1 MQLDFTD
8 QVVLVTGASSGIG
21 AAVAREFGGLGA
33 HTVLHYHRNAEG
45 AEETRKLIE
54 QAGGTAATV
63 SADLSESGQATR
75 LVDEVQREHGPI
87 DVLVNNAGDLVR
99 RAPVAELS
107 DEEFQRV
114 MDLNVASV
122 FSTCRQVVPAM
133 QRRGSGCIVNITSVA
148 ARTGGGGGSVAYAT
162 SKGAVST
169 FTRGLAKE
177 VAGDGVR
184 VNAVAPGIIAT
195 PFHDRHTDDDLMTA
209 MVAAIPMGRAGTPDE
224 CVGAVLFLASTAM
237 SGYVTGQTIE
247 VNGGQLTP

>member
-1 MQLDFTD
+1 MQLDFTG

-21 AAVAREFGGLGA
+21 AAVAREFGRLGA
-33 HTVLHYHRNAEG
+33 HTVLHYNRNAEG

-54 QAGGTAATV
+54 QAGGTATTV
-63 SADLSESGQATR
+63 SADLSERGQATR
-75 LVDEVQREHGPI
+75 LVDDVQREHGPI

-107 DEEFQRV
+107 DEEFQSV

-122 FSTCRQVVPAM
+122 FSACRQVVPAM
-133 QRRGSGCIVNITSVA
+133 QRRGSGAIVNITSVA
-148 ARTGGGGGSVAYAT
+148 ARTGGGGGSVVYAT

-177 VAGDGVR
+177 VAGAGVR

-209 MVAAIPMGRAGTPDE
+209 MVGAIPMGRAGTPDE
-224 CVGAVLFLASTAM
+224 CVGAVLFLASSAM

>member
-21 AAVAREFGGLGA
+21 AAVAREFGSLGA
-33 HTVLHYHRNAEG
+33 HTVLHYNRNAEG
-45 AEETRKLIE
+45 AEESRKLIE
-54 QAGGTAATV
+54 QAGGTATTV

-75 LVDEVQREHGPI
+75 LVDAVQREHGAI

-114 MDLNVASV
+114 MELNVASV

-184 VNAVAPGIIAT
+184 VNAVAPGIITT
-195 PFHDRHTDDDLMTA
+195 PFHDRHTEDDLMTA
-209 MVAAIPMGRAGTPDE
+209 MVAGIPMGRAGTPDE
-224 CVGAVLFLASTAM
+224 CAGAVLFLASTAM

>member
-21 AAVAREFGGLGA
+21 AAVAREFGSLGA
-33 HTVLHYHRNAEG
+33 HTVLHYNRNAEG

-54 QAGGTAATV
+54 HTGGTATTV

-75 LVDEVQREHGPI
+75 LVDEVQREHGAI

-148 ARTGGGGGSVAYAT
+148 ARTGGSGGSVAYAT

-184 VNAVAPGIIAT
+184 VNAVAPGIIIT
-195 PFHDRHTDDDLMTA
+195 PFHDRHTADDLMTS
-209 MVAAIPMGRAGTPDE
+209 MVASIPMGRAGTPDE
-224 CVGAVLFLASTAM
+224 CVGAVVFLASTAM

>member
-1 MQLDFTD
+1 MQLDFTG

-33 HTVLHYHRNAEG
+33 HAVLHYNRNAEG

-54 QAGGTAATV
+54 QAGGTATSV
-63 SADLSESGQATR
+63 SADLSESGQAAW

-114 MDLNVASV
+114 MGLNVASV

-195 PFHDRHTDDDLMTA
+195 PFHDRHTDDDLMAA
-209 MVAAIPMGRAGTPDE
+209 MVAGIPMGRAGTPDE
-224 CVGAVLFLASTAM
+224 CVGAVLFLASSPM

>member
-1 MQLDFTD
+1 MQLDFTG

-21 AAVAREFGGLGA
+21 ASVAREFGSLGA
-33 HTVLHYHRNAEG
+33 HTVLHYNRNAEG

-54 QAGGTAATV
+54 QAGGTATTV

-75 LVDEVQREHGPI
+75 LVDEVQREHGPV

-209 MVAAIPMGRAGTPDE
+209 MVAAIPMGRAGSPDE